1 MFAQAGAAPA
11 SGGDVGDGDSVAA
24 VVGCPEVVGDG
35 GLGAPMDVVAVVL
48 PPAAGAAGELPHAVK
63 VRDTA
68 KSKPLL
74 TVTAELAI
82 AGPYLTSC
90 CRLMSAVYVARWA
103 LSLVSKPQRACV
115 IIVAD
120 EARVVSCS
128 GVAEPPRV
136 SGEDSCAR
144 WKDIV

>member
-1 MFAQAGAAPA
+1 MFAQAGGAPA
-11 SGGDVGDGDSVAA
+11 SGGGVGDGDSAAA
-24 VVGCPEVVGDG
+24 VAGGPEVVADG
-35 GLGAPMDVVAVVL
+35 GLVAPMNAVAVVL
-48 PPAAGAAGELPHAVK
+48 PPAAGAVGELPHAVK
-63 VRDTA
+63 VRHTA
-68 KSKPLL
+68 KSKPPL

-90 CRLMSAVYVARWA
+90 RRLMSAVYDERWA
-103 LSLVSKPQRACV
+103 LSLVSKPHRAYV

-120 EARVVSCS
+120 EAYVVSCS